1 MALFPS
7 LPEIP
12 HLGDVFKRFPKGLIH
27 LLEYHDVFL
36 REESELS
43 MAERELIAAYVSG
56 LNQCKFCQAAHD
68 LMSRAYGVD
77 ENLLEDLHN
86 DLESAG
92 VSEKIRPVLRYVR
105 KLTDVPIKLVS
116 ADAQAVYD
124 AGWSEEALYDAI
136 AICALFNFM
145 NRIVEGTGVIPG
157 QGYFEPTEEELAR
170 RRGGTY
176 MEWGRSAGL
185 IDKSQ

>member
-12 HLGDVFKRFPKGLIH
+12 HLGDVFKRFPKGLVH
-27 LLEYHDVFL
+27 LLDYHDVFL

-43 MAERELIAAYVSG
+43 KAERELIAAYVSG
-56 LNQCKFCQAAHD
+56 LNKCKFCQAAHD

-77 ENLLEDLHN
+77 EALLEDLHN

-92 VSEKIRPVLRYVR
+92 VDDKMRPLLRYVA
-105 KLTDVPIKLVS
+105 KLTEVPIKLVS

-124 AGWSEEALYDAI
+124 AGWSEDALYDAI
-136 AICALFNFM
+136 VICALFNFM

-157 QGYFEPTEEELAR
+157 QEYSDPTDEDLAR

-176 MEWGRSAGL
+176 REWGRSAGL
-185 IDKSQ
+185 IDE